1 MIFGGS
7 PGARRR
13 RAVLALLAAGLC
25 APGAIAAQ
33 ANEPDAW
40 DVKRLMR
47 ELGQVKS
54 AKARFVERKHLAIL
68 SAPLE
73 ATGTLLYT
81 APGRLEKHTLTPRQ
95 ESLLLEGDRLT
106 LENKERNQRRTFA
119 LQDQPVIWAFV
130 ESIRSTLAGDL
141 ATLSRFYQVSLD
153 GGANEWRLTLKPV
166 EPGMQ
171 GVVSEIRIGGSR
183 NWVNSIEII
192 ETQGDRSVMTITRD
206 AP

>member
-1 MIFGGS
+1 MISGGS
-7 PGARRR
+7 PGAPRR
-13 RAVLALLAAGLC
+13 RALLVLLAVGLC
-25 APGAIAAQ
+25 PPAAFAAGAI
-33 ANEPDAW
+33 EPDPW
-40 DVKRLMR
+40 DVKQLMR
-47 ELGQVKS
+47 ELGQVKT

-68 SAPLE
+68 NAPLD

-95 ESLLLEGDRLT
+95 ESLVLDGDRLT
-106 LENKERNQRRTFA
+106 LENKERKQRRTFA

-153 GGANEWRLTLKPV
+153 GGAGDWRLTLKPV

-183 NWVNSIEII
+183 SWVNTIEII

-206 AP
+206 GP

>member
-1 MIFGGS
+1 ML
-7 PGARRR
+7 
-13 RAVLALLAAGLC
+13 VLLAAGFC
-25 APGAIAAQ
+25 SPGALAAD
-33 ANEPDAW
+33 ANEPEPW
-40 DVKRLMR
+40 DVRRLMS

-54 AKARFVERKHLAIL
+54 ARARFVERKHLAIL
-68 SAPLE
+68 NAPLE

-95 ESLLLEGDRLT
+95 ESLVLEGDRLT
-106 LENKERNQRRTFA
+106 LENKERKQRRTFA

-153 GGANEWRLTLKPV
+153 GGAGDWRLTLKPV

-183 NWVNSIEII
+183 NWINTIEII

-206 AP
+206 GP

>member
-1 MIFGGS
+1 MISGGS
-7 PGARRR
+7 PGARCR
-13 RAVLALLAAGLC
+13 RAVLALLVAGFC
-25 APGAIAAQ
+25 APGAIAAE
-33 ANEPDAW
+33 ANEPEAW

-68 SAPLE
+68 SAPLD
-73 ATGTLLYT
+73 ATGTLIYL

-95 ESLLLEGDRLT
+95 ESLVLDGDRLT
-106 LENKERNQRRTFA
+106 LENKDRNQRRTFA

-141 ATLSRFYQVSLD
+141 ATLSRFYQASLD
-153 GGANEWRLTLKPV
+153 GGAGEWRLTLKPV
-166 EPGMQ
+166 EPAMQ

-183 NWVNSIEII
+183 NRVNTIEII
-192 ETQGDRSVMTITRD
+192 ETQGDRSVMTITGD
-206 AP
+206 VQ

>member
-1 MIFGGS
+1 M
-7 PGARRR
+7 
-13 RAVLALLAAGLC
+13 RAVLLLFAAGLC
-25 APGAIAAQ
+25 SPGAIAAE

-40 DVKRLMR
+40 DVTRLMR
-47 ELGQVKS
+47 ELGEVKS

-95 ESLLLEGDRLT
+95 ESLVLEGDRLN
-106 LENKERNQRRTFA
+106 LENQERNQRRTFA

-141 ATLSRFYQVSLD
+141 ATLSRFYHVGLD
-153 GGANEWRLTLKPV
+153 GAERRWRLTLKPV

-171 GVVSEIRIGGSR
+171 GVVSEIRIGGSGNR
-183 NWVNSIEII
+183 INTIEII
-192 ETQGDRSVMTITRD
+192 ETSGDRSVMTITRD
-206 AP
+206 SP

>member
-1 MIFGGS
+1 MISGGS
-7 PGARRR
+7 PGAPRR
-13 RAVLALLAAGLC
+13 RALLVLLAAGIC
-25 APGAIAAQ
+25 PSGALAAE
-33 ANEPDAW
+33 ANEADPW

-68 SAPLE
+68 NAPLD

-95 ESLLLEGDRLT
+95 ESLLLDGDRLT
-106 LENKERNQRRTFA
+106 LENKERKQRRTFA

-141 ATLSRFYQVSLD
+141 ATLNRFYKVSLD
-153 GGANEWRLTLKPV
+153 GGAGDWRLTLSPV

-183 NWVNSIEII
+183 DRINTIEII

-206 AP
+206 GP

>member
-1 MIFGGS
+1 ML
-7 PGARRR
+7 
-13 RAVLALLAAGLC
+13 VLLAAGLC
-25 APGAIAAQ
+25 SPGAIAAE

-40 DVKRLMR
+40 DIKRLMR
-47 ELGQVKS
+47 ELGQVQS

-73 ATGTLLYT
+73 ATGTMLYT

-95 ESLLLEGDRLT
+95 ESLVLEGDRLT
-106 LENKERNQRRTFA
+106 LENKERKQRRTFA

-153 GGANEWRLTLKPV
+153 GGAGEWRLTLKPV

-183 NWVNSIEII
+183 NWINSIEII

-206 AP
+206 AQ